1 MSKRL
6 LLFLLLLISCL
17 GIHAQKLNDS
27 TYYVAKGTVLKKM
40 FHKKEFPFVKA
51 LAFQSG
57 DISREDA
64 EFLTKLPNLK
74 IIYFAKP
81 QTPQV
86 STSSPEYL
94 HNDPY
99 TIGDDFVNLISHTV
113 RCLPSVEIVR
123 DYVPWYISYSG
134 ENIVDIVRNISKLP
148 DPRVKY
154 RGVFPFLKEASYEFI
169 DTIQWK
175 NMFSSDKSSP
185 ISYYENTYG
194 KGFVLYPKYKV
205 AVYNSKVTKN
215 NCDVYKMGQDSI
227 SSEDLKHPVVIFDYS
242 KLENKNVFIPR
253 GLYMMFGNIYLSK
266 ETKFNFEEGD
276 APLLI
281 DVGLNF
287 NDMYTAE
294 NYCIDSLV
302 VNRPLIWEG
311 TLNESGA
318 MKKRIS
324 YNYLIFNKVVTALP
338 KGIYTYMASF
348 AKPLPDYADSF
359 DITANYIMVP
369 KGCKESYVSH
379 GLKNVYEQL
388 DSKLAYNI
396 KESKPGT
403 LLSYISPDSLFY
415 VDSLTISGFL
425 YDTECKLL
433 KKCRNLSYLNLRNAI
448 IIESPESERRDK
460 ENMEAFSAYLGMLSK
475 SAGLSV
481 VSGDASAADYLF
493 TQGVVDLLKGA
504 TLPEKVANKVHSF
517 LPSGVFSGTPLQTAI
532 LPRYCSSIGNSC
544 FYGCDK
550 LENVVMPENL
560 KEIGNSAFYGCSNL
574 KAITFPKCLESI
586 DQSAF
591 RGCNSLSVVDL
602 SECHF
607 CEVCLKMNA
616 FWESGI
622 KVLKL
627 PYGVTRLNENFYA
640 LPKGM
645 KIYFNKDYVGSSY
658 LPAELKNLEVFFQTT
673 TPPDVYCVNCKVHV
687 PKGSLTSYYS
697 KLNRDDT
704 WSCDN
709 TFVEE

>member
-6 LLFLLLLISCL
+6 FLFFFSLILLSSYSYVRAEEV
-17 GIHAQKLNDS
+17 GDS
-27 TYYVAKGTVLKKM
+27 TYCVYLSSSRLKNQIRKKEYPLVKTLILYGSSLWDEDVETLSKLTNLKKI
-40 FHKKEFPFVKA
+40 V
-51 LAFQSG
+51 
-57 DISREDA
+57 
-64 EFLTKLPNLK
+64 
-74 IIYFAKP
+74 FA
-81 QTPQV
+81 
-86 STSSPEYL
+86 
-94 HNDPY
+94 NN
-99 TIGDDFVNLISHTV
+99 DDFLFHSFQEKMGTMPSIEEVEVDDEPLFISESKGFLGIIEEISSKEDPFNKYHDLFPSLKKAYYKFTDDTQWTNDLAKDESRPIVCCVSYKNYGESTCRSVGFKVYPKDKIAEYSDEYTEDNCNVYVKLDGDTITNDELYHNIVMIKDASFAFNSTV
-113 RCLPSVEIVR
+113 IIPKELRLLVGKINIPEGTKFSIEEGNAPLCIDASFRR
-123 DYVPWYISYSG
+123 DYW
-134 ENIVDIVRNISKLP
+134 
-148 DPRVKY
+148 
-154 RGVFPFLKEASYEFI
+154 
-169 DTIQWK
+169 
-175 NMFSSDKSSP
+175 
-185 ISYYENTYG
+185 
-194 KGFVLYPKYKV
+194 
-205 AVYNSKVTKN
+205 
-215 NCDVYKMGQDSI
+215 
-227 SSEDLKHPVVIFDYS
+227 
-242 KLENKNVFIPR
+242 
-253 GLYMMFGNIYLSK
+253 
-266 ETKFNFEEGD
+266 EGD
-276 APLLI
+276 KI
-281 DVGLNF
+281 
-287 NDMYTAE
+287 
-294 NYCIDSLV
+294 IDSLV
-302 VNRPLIWEG
+302 VNRPLVWCWHYGDE
-311 TLNESGA
+311 A
-318 MKKRIS
+318 QAF
-324 YNYLIFNKVVTALP
+324 NYVIFNKEVYELP
-338 KGIYTYMASF
+338 QSLKTYMASF
-348 AKPLPDYADSF
+348 SQPLPSDSEF
-359 DITANYIMVP
+359 DITAQYVMVP
-369 KGCKESYVSH
+369 KGCKESFVSH
-379 GLKNVYEQL
+379 GFKNVYEKL
-388 DSKLAYNI
+388 DKYSYNI

-433 KKCRNLSYLNLRNAI
+433 KKCKNLSYLNLRNAI

-481 VSGDASAADYLF
+481 VNGDASAADYLF

-504 TLPEKVANKVHSF
+504 TLPAKVANKIYSF
-517 LPSGVFSGTPLQTAI
+517 LPGGVFAGIPLQTAI

-550 LENVVMPENL
+550 LEYVEIPKNL

-586 DQSAF
+586 DHSAF

-658 LPAELKNLEVFFQTT
+658 LPAQLKNLEVFFQTT
-673 TPPDVYCVNCKVHV
+673 TPPDIYCVNCKVHV